1 MRWQHA
7 PVFFEP
13 LCYYGASTER
23 NQVRGLEVV
32 LAGSLRCT
40 PGGPPRG
47 SGEGSAAAGGARRR
61 VRKAL
66 EPGALLRVVIMAIDW
81 IGFGYAIVVALG
93 GVVGYTR
100 KGSIVSLVA
109 GLFFGLM
116 SGYGAYCVT
125 HDSRDVKISF
135 FSAFILT
142 IVMGM
147 RFKRSKKLIPGGLIA
162 GLSLLMILR
171 LVFLLL

>member
-1 MRWQHA
+1 
-7 PVFFEP
+7 
-13 LCYYGASTER
+13 
-23 NQVRGLEVV
+23 
-32 LAGSLRCT
+32 
-40 PGGPPRG
+40 
-47 SGEGSAAAGGARRR
+47 
-61 VRKAL
+61 
-66 EPGALLRVVIMAIDW
+66 MAIDW

-100 KGSIVSLVA
+100 KGSIVSLAA

-125 HDSRDVKISF
+125 HDSKDVKISF